1 MKTPQQI
8 EEEIAQEI
16 LERGTIAFM
25 NSDGTPTDEERE
37 ALAMSE
43 ARAYADDADPSARE
57 VTVDD
62 FLTGWRTADRMR
74 PVPAP
79 TDHVKEAIYDGAEFV
94 CVTYPRNSYGAQ
106 VAWEHAHPEE
116 REALAM
122 SEARAYADDADPS
135 AREVTVDDFLTG
147 WRTADRMRPAPAEV
161 HADGTVCEPTDAQVI
176 AARDELQRHGYARAS
191 LFAMRSALIAAFK
204 EV

>member
-16 LERGTIAFM
+16 SERGTIAFM
-25 NSDGTPTDEERE
+25 NRDGTDEERE

-94 CVTYPRNSYGAQ
+94 CVTCPRNSYGAQ
-106 VAWEHAHPEE
+106 VAWEHAHPDE
-116 REALAM
+116 REDL
-122 SEARAYADDADPS
+122 ARAIYSKIAFKGGNDEHYESVRGYMYHAADAIL
-135 AREVTVDDFLTG
+135 AAGR
-147 WRTADRMRPAPAEV
+147 RRPAQ
-161 HADGTVCEPTDAQVI
+161 TEPTDAQVI